1 MLELRPLLPHQRR
14 HLARRGKGIS
24 SNFRTCYNRSAP
36 KCYGGGMKSLISRGA
51 LDVRTA
57 TGGSLLDR
65 VRRLLGQP
73 CAEFGYRSATPWL
86 VAVGLV
92 SLALATGDAQ
102 QHEGGETVSEGVEN
116 REAPAAAERVKAS
129 PLDRSIN
136 ADARVRFLAIERFA
150 RLPIA
155 EQAKRLPQFYRNLD
169 ARTLSIIVE
178 GILSS
183 YPHDILKGYQQDD
196 PVVSRNS
203 IPTEPAD
210 AQ

>member
-1 MLELRPLLPHQRR
+1 MRSSTKV
-14 HLARRGKGIS
+14 GK
-24 SNFRTCYNRSAP
+24 RSARV
-36 KCYGGGMKSLISRGA
+36 SR
-51 LDVRTA
+51 
-57 TGGSLLDR
+57 TGKHLQLRKESR
-65 VRRLLGQP
+65 
-73 CAEFGYRSATPWL
+73 
-86 VAVGLV
+86 
-92 SLALATGDAQ
+92 
-102 QHEGGETVSEGVEN
+102 
-116 REAPAAAERVKAS
+116 PA
-129 PLDRSIN
+129 RSIN